1 MDQAAKDE
9 AAKERIIKHMNSDHQ
24 DSLFRYLEYFCHL
37 SSFSARNARLE
48 RVTLDSLSIS
58 TGRGKLHLV
67 PIQPAMGAWSE
78 ARTRFADLDARAVEG
93 LGRSNI
99 TVKKYTR
106 PRGHSTRDPVF
117 EPQNS
122 AIPNLRPD
130 PPIRKIVEPPIID
143 KLRQL
148 CNDRMKHTYDYTHSP
163 GSEPLQLDSASP
175 TASVL
180 HYRPGSKI
188 RRIGSKPPVGIN
200 PFRDIYY
207 VPPKGKMTPRN
218 PNESPFLANSFR
230 YSNKAPSAES
240 QPLFRRQATSTIPYR
255 NLAFKRKAQKSF
267 QPVVRQQRSSLSTS
281 TARHSPASTN
291 APAPEPLDID
301 EYHQLADTFID
312 NLVLKLEEIQE
323 ERNDVDCEYSSGVLT
338 LTFPPAGTY
347 VLNKQPPNKQIWLSS
362 PISGPKRYDFV
373 AADPPETD
381 EALGGGD
388 GASRGGAGVLGEEE
402 KRGDWI
408 YLRDGSSLSGLLR
421 EELGVGLGI

>member
-1 MDQAAKDE
+1 MAPNPQQVPP
-9 AAKERIIKHMNSDHQ
+9 MS
-24 DSLFRYLEYFCHL
+24 RYLFHTRRTNKAPNHVLPTY
-37 SSFSARNARLE
+37 SRRAASI
-48 RVTLDSLSIS
+48 DS
-58 TGRGKLHLV
+58 TN
-67 PIQPAMGAWSE
+67 Q
-78 ARTRFADLDARAVEG
+78 
-93 LGRSNI
+93 RS
-99 TVKKYTR
+99 
-106 PRGHSTRDPVF
+106 HSTRDPVF

-323 ERNDVDCEYSSGVLT
+323 ERNDVDCEYSVRQPFCFFPVPTKSCPSFVLH
-338 LTFPPAGTY
+338 PP
-347 VLNKQPPNKQIWLSS
+347 
-362 PISGPKRYDFV
+362 
-373 AADPPETD
+373 
-381 EALGGGD
+381 
-388 GASRGGAGVLGEEE
+388 
-402 KRGDWI
+402 
-408 YLRDGSSLSGLLR
+408 
-421 EELGVGLGI
+421 